1 MMRIRNA
8 VLIASLMTAVP
19 ALAGEYPFSGYLTIA
34 GDPEKADPLDT
45 RRCALNFFRQ
55 GTDGGFTGY
64 HVDLQKFQATREVNY
79 VVYQRGICAYDE
91 KAKIESC
98 NMAYDTDKDSQGN
111 IYVDVLESVGDAYV
125 RTMSFEDVAQAE
137 DYVSKGIKGEA
148 LGISYFRCGFD
159 MAKLNAALT
168 GRFSALPVPVR
179 DELTSPV
186 AELLLRQ
193 DIADLAKTMG
203 LEK

>member
-137 DYVSKGIKGEA
+137 VHIVVKHCGSATKGRSA
-148 LGISYFRCGFD
+148 VGIGKQIQR
-159 MAKLNAALT
+159 MA
-168 GRFSALPVPVR
+168 
-179 DELTSPV
+179 V
-186 AELLLRQ
+186 AFK
-193 DIADLAKTMG
+193 DLHPG
-203 LEK
+203 LDT